1 MTDHVYKHIELT
13 GSSRTSIE
21 DAIQTALARASQTL
35 RGMHWFEVIDTR
47 GYIESGKVAYWQV
60 TIKVGFTL
68 EDSYGR
74 TTSPDSLLPDE

>member
-47 GYIESGKVAYWQV
+47 GYIEGGKVAYWQV

-68 EDSYGR
+68 EDSSGR
-74 TTSPDSLLPDE
+74 TTNPDSLLPDE